1 MPITIYF
8 NPKCSTARNV
18 LAALREAG
26 HEPTVVDYQKTP
38 LDATQIQALIAKMGG
53 DASAMV
59 RSKEPLFK
67 ALGLDAADVTDAQL
81 VAAMAAHPILIN
93 RPICEA
99 DGFAMMVRPSA
110 AVADFLERVTP

>member
-1 MPITIYF
+1 MTLTIYH

-38 LDATQIQALIAKMGG
+38 LSATQIQALVAKMGG
-53 DASAMV
+53 SARDMV

-67 ALGLDAADVTDAQL
+67 EMDLGAASVTDAQL
-81 VAAMAAHPILIN
+81 IAAMAAHPILIN
-93 RPICEA
+93 RPICET
-99 DGFAMMVRPSA
+99 DHFAMMVRPSA
-110 AVADFLERVTP
+110 TVTTFLERLKP